1 MINKRKLGK
10 TDLFVSEIGL
20 GGYQLGGLSRI
31 NDIPTAFGDMDEK
44 TAISIINTAMELG
57 INTFDTADFYSLGK
71 SEIRLGKAVK
81 KYRNQVNLFTK
92 AGAVAS
98 YSDIVSDTAVHIDL
112 SYHHLMA
119 SVDRSL
125 KRLGIDFLDVFQI
138 HKSPQSEEDFQNI
151 EKAFHRIKSEGKS
164 RYCGASVGINYE
176 SGIELM
182 KRGLVDTL
190 QIYFSLIDPI
200 PLNELLP
207 IAKQEGVGIIV
218 AEPLAQGLLTGKYTP
233 DHVFSHS
240 DLRSHIYDSNLLQKK
255 LKRSQEF
262 QFLINENRDASQV
275 ALSYVLS
282 MDEVSTCI
290 PGVKSVEQLK
300 SNSLASEIKLSKE
313 ELEKIKSIQQRWFE

>member
-125 KRLGIDFLDVFQI
+125 KRLGINFLDVFQI

-151 EKAFHRIKSEGKS
+151 EKAFRRIKSEGKS

-218 AEPLAQGLLTGKYTP
+218 AEPLGQGLLTGKYTP
-233 DHVFSHS
+233 DYVFPNS
-240 DLRSHIYDSNLLQKK
+240 DLRHRVYDSNLLRKK
-255 LKRSQEF
+255 LKKSQEF
-262 QFLINENRDASQV
+262 QFLINENRNASQV

-282 MDEVSTCI
+282 RNEVSTCI
-290 PGVKSVEQLK
+290 PGVKSVDQLK
-300 SNSLASEIKLSKE
+300 LNSLASEIKLSEE
-313 ELEKIKSIQQRWFE
+313 ELEKIKSIQQKWVE

>member
-10 TDLFVSEIGL
+10 TELLVSEIGL
-20 GGYQLGGLSRI
+20 GCYQLGGLSRI

-44 TAISIINTAMELG
+44 TAINIINTAMEFG

-81 KYRNQVNLFTK
+81 KYRDKVNLFTK
-92 AGAVAS
+92 AGTVAS
-98 YSDIVSDTAVHIDL
+98 YTDIAFDIDL

-119 SVDRSL
+119 SIDRSL
-125 KRLGIDFLDVFQI
+125 KRLGTDFVDIFQI
-138 HKSPQSEEDFQNI
+138 HKVPQSEEDFQNI

-190 QIYFSLIDPI
+190 QLYFSLIDPI
-200 PLNELLP
+200 PLKELLP
-207 IAKQEGVGIIV
+207 LAKQEGVGIII
-218 AEPLAQGLLTGKYTP
+218 AEPLAQGILTGKYKP
-233 DHVFSHS
+233 NHMFPHS
-240 DLRSHIYDSNLLQKK
+240 DIRNHVYDSNLLQKK

-262 QFLINENRDASQV
+262 QFLINENRNANQV

-282 MDEVSTCI
+282 RNEVSTCI

>member
-44 TAISIINTAMELG
+44 TAITIINTAMELG

-138 HKSPQSEEDFQNI
+138 FGQTI
-151 EKAFHRIKSEGKS
+151 YILEKYKILFNS
-164 RYCGASVGINYE
+164 
-176 SGIELM
+176 
-182 KRGLVDTL
+182 
-190 QIYFSLIDPI
+190 
-200 PLNELLP
+200 
-207 IAKQEGVGIIV
+207 
-218 AEPLAQGLLTGKYTP
+218 
-233 DHVFSHS
+233 
-240 DLRSHIYDSNLLQKK
+240 
-255 LKRSQEF
+255 
-262 QFLINENRDASQV
+262 FLIYYPKIF
-275 ALSYVLS
+275 LKHLVL
-282 MDEVSTCI
+282 I
-290 PGVKSVEQLK
+290 
-300 SNSLASEIKLSKE
+300 I
-313 ELEKIKSIQQRWFE
+313 

>member
-10 TDLFVSEIGL
+10 TDLLVSEIGL

-44 TAISIINTAMELG
+44 TAINIINAAMELG

-71 SEIRLGKAVK
+71 SEIILGKAVE
-81 KYRNQVNLFTK
+81 KYRDKVNLFTK
-92 AGAVAS
+92 AGSVAS
-98 YSDIVSDTAVHIDL
+98 YTDIAFDIDL

-119 SVDRSL
+119 SIDRSL
-125 KRLGIDFLDVFQI
+125 RRLGTDFVDIFQI
-138 HKSPQSEEDFQNI
+138 HKVPQSEEDFQNI

-190 QIYFSLIDPI
+190 QLYFSLIDPI

-207 IAKQEGVGIIV
+207 LAKQEGVGIII
-218 AEPLAQGLLTGKYTP
+218 AEPLAQGILTGKYHP
-233 DHVFSHS
+233 DHVFPHS
-240 DLRSHIYDSNLLQKK
+240 DIRNHVYDSNLLQKK

-262 QFLINENRDASQV
+262 QFLINENRNANQV

-282 MDEVSTCI
+282 RNEVSTCI

-300 SNSLASEIKLSKE
+300 SNFLASEIKLSKE

>member
-190 QIYFSLIDPI
+190 QLYFSLIDPI

-207 IAKQEGVGIIV
+207 LAKQEGVGIII
-218 AEPLAQGLLTGKYTP
+218 AEPLAQGILTGKYHP
-233 DHVFSHS
+233 DHVFPHS
-240 DLRSHIYDSNLLQKK
+240 DIRNHVYDSNLLQKK

-282 MDEVSTCI
+282 RDEVSTCI

>member
-10 TDLFVSEIGL
+10 TDLLVSEIGL
-20 GGYQLGGLSRI
+20 GGYQLGGFSKI
-31 NDIPTAFGDMDEK
+31 NEIPISFGDMDEK

-81 KYRNQVNLFTK
+81 EYRDKVNLFTK
-92 AGAVAS
+92 AGSVAS
-98 YSDIVSDTAVHIDL
+98 YTDVAFDVDL

-125 KRLGIDFLDVFQI
+125 TRLGTDFVDLFQI
-138 HKSPQSEEDFQNI
+138 HKVPQSEEDFQSI
-151 EKAFHRIKSEGKS
+151 EKAFNNIKSDGKS
-164 RYCGASVGINYE
+164 RYCGVSVGINYE
-176 SGIELM
+176 VGIELM

-190 QIYFSLIDPI
+190 QLYFSLIDPI
-200 PLNELLP
+200 PVNELLP
-207 IAKQEGVGIIV
+207 IAKQEGVGIII
-218 AEPLAQGLLTGKYTP
+218 AEPLAQGILTGKYKP
-233 DHVFSHS
+233 DHVFPHS
-240 DLRSHIYDSNLLQKK
+240 DIRNHVYDSDLLQKK

-262 QFLINENRDASQV
+262 QFLINENRTASQV

-282 MDEVSTCI
+282 RNEVSTCI

-300 SNSLASEIKLSKE
+300 SNSLASEIKLSDD
-313 ELEKIKSIQQRWFE
+313 ELEKIKIIQQKWVE

>member
-190 QIYFSLIDPI
+190 QLYFSLIDPI

-207 IAKQEGVGIIV
+207 LAKQEGVGIII
-218 AEPLAQGLLTGKYTP
+218 AEPLAQGRLTGKYTP

-282 MDEVSTCI
+282 RNEVSTCI

-300 SNSLASEIKLSKE
+300 SNFLASEIKLSKE

>member
-1 MINKRKLGK
+1 MINKRKLGQ
-10 TDLFVSEIGL
+10 TDLLVSEIGL

-44 TAISIINTAMELG
+44 TAINIINTAMELG

-81 KYRNQVNLFTK
+81 EYRDKVNLFTK
-92 AGAVAS
+92 AGSVAS
-98 YSDIVSDTAVHIDL
+98 YTDIAFDIDL

-119 SVDRSL
+119 SIDRSL
-125 KRLGIDFLDVFQI
+125 RRLGTDFVDIFQI
-138 HKSPQSEEDFQNI
+138 HKVPQSEEDFQNI
-151 EKAFHRIKSEGKS
+151 EKAFHRIKSEGKY

-190 QIYFSLIDPI
+190 QLYFSLIDPI

-207 IAKQEGVGIIV
+207 LAKQEGVGIII
-218 AEPLAQGLLTGKYTP
+218 AEPLAQGILTGKYHP
-233 DHVFSHS
+233 DHVFPHS
-240 DLRSHIYDSNLLQKK
+240 DIRNHVYDSNLLQKK

-282 MDEVSTCI
+282 RDEVSTCI

>member
-10 TDLFVSEIGL
+10 TDLLVSEIGL

-44 TAISIINTAMELG
+44 TAINIINTAMELG

-71 SEIRLGKAVK
+71 SEIILGKAVE
-81 KYRNQVNLFTK
+81 KYRDKVNLFTK
-92 AGAVAS
+92 AGSVAS
-98 YSDIVSDTAVHIDL
+98 YTDIAFDIDL

-119 SVDRSL
+119 SIDRSL
-125 KRLGIDFLDVFQI
+125 RRLGTDFVDIFQI
-138 HKSPQSEEDFQNI
+138 HKVPQSEEDFQNI

-190 QIYFSLIDPI
+190 QLYFSLIDPI

-207 IAKQEGVGIIV
+207 LAKQEGVGIII
-218 AEPLAQGLLTGKYTP
+218 AEPLAQGILTGKYHP
-233 DHVFSHS
+233 DHVFPHS
-240 DLRSHIYDSNLLQKK
+240 DIRNHVYDSNLLQKK

-282 MDEVSTCI
+282 RDEVSTCI